1 MLRDR
6 LDLFSVAF
14 VTPIIKNHR
23 IAYPLSPE
31 VAGLTCCTP
40 VFPLLLIS
48 FVAAM
53 NQHGGRG

>member
-6 LDLFSVAF
+6 LDLFSVTF
-14 VTPIIKNHR
+14 VTPVIKNHR

-40 VFPLLLIS
+40 AFPLLLIS
-48 FVAAM
+48 FSL
-53 NQHGGRG
+53 R